1 MCWNVVRPSHSWT
14 QRVAS
19 RRQGACACPPRR
31 ASEPRRQTAD
41 VRGCPR
47 TPRALCRLMHMH
59 KLTHAPFVSPASQ
72 LRVPT
77 IRSLPL
83 RWSAGPLH
91 PLIGPFGE
99 GRWEVSSMSLPF
111 AQKKKKGS
119 GFRHDHLCISLL
131 VILFISPSS
140 HSLRLLF
147 NYLFVHFLSLSL
159 LFCLLA

>member
-1 MCWNVVRPSHSWT
+1 MCWKVVRPSQSWT

-47 TPRALCRLMHMH
+47 TPRALCWLMHMH

-91 PLIGPFGE
+91 PLVGPFGE
-99 GRWEVSSMSLPF
+99 GRWEVSSRSLPF
-111 AQKKKKGS
+111 AQKKKKKKRDPV
-119 GFRHDHLCISLL
+119 FDTVISLSL
-131 VILFISPSS
+131 PVTLFIS
-140 HSLRLLF
+140 F
-147 NYLFVHFLSLSL
+147 FFLSFTSPSL
-159 LFCLLA
+159 